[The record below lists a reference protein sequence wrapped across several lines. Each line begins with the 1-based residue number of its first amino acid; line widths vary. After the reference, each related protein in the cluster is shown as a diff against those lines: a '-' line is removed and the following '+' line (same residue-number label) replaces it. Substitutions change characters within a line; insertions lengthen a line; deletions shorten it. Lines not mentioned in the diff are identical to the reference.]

1 MQKEGKRSEDS
12 DHRPSGVLL
21 PPCFLELN
29 VVDFL
34 INDKNMCAVVG
45 KNKNIEKILDFD
57 LDMDKQITVKS

>member
-29 VVDFL
+29 VIDFL

-45 KNKNIEKILDFD
+45 KNKNIEKKNTRF
-57 LDMDKQITVKS
+57 